1 MSYFIT
7 EVNNSLQLSK
17 FDDQSENNNSIT
29 LYTPLPTKVSFTP
42 GTPGILSVNNG
53 QFYFQNIDKYLYTT
67 VLTYNDIGPIIDEL
81 RYGFM
86 VEDMALNDIH
96 LVLVGIGSHT
106 EYIMKYRASSY
117 NNSLNCEEL
126 ILFGNIL
133 SNVNYLY
140 HIYVLYSDLISD
152 TMVSITVLDSNNK
165 VLTSVQQYIYENNSI
180 FPNLYIIAKNAHIF
194 RLEMDP
200 MPTNRYMYIAG
211 IPIC

>member
-1 MSYFIT
+1 MTYFIT

-17 FDDQSENNNSIT
+17 FDDQSENNSIT

-42 GTPGILSVNNG
+42 GTPGILSVKNG

-67 VLTYNDIGPIIDEL
+67 VLTYDDIGPIINGL

-106 EYIMKYRASSY
+106 EYMMKYRVSSY
-117 NNSLNCEEL
+117 NSSLNCSEL
-126 ILFGNIL
+126 ITYGNIL
-133 SNVNYLY
+133 PNVNYLY
-140 HIYVLYSDLISD
+140 HIYVLYSGLISD

-165 VLTSVQQYIYENNSI
+165 VLTSVQQKIYENISVM

-211 IPIC
+211 IPLC

>member
-29 LYTPLPTKVSFTP
+29 LYTPLPTKVSYTP

-67 VLTYNDIGPIIDEL
+67 VLTRKDIGPIIDGL

-86 VEDMALNDIH
+86 VDNVNYTPE
-96 LVLVGIGSHT
+96 LVLVGLGSHT
-106 EYIMKYRASSY
+106 EYMMKYRASSY

-133 SNVNYLY
+133 PNVNYLY
-140 HIYVLYSDLISD
+140 HIYVHYSDLISD

-165 VLTSVQQYIYENNSI
+165 DLTSVRQYIYENNSI

-211 IPIC
+211 IPLC

>member
-29 LYTPLPTKVSFTP
+29 LYTPLPTKVSYTP

-67 VLTYNDIGPIIDEL
+67 VLTYDDIGPIIDGL

-86 VEDMALNDIH
+86 AENVNYTPK

-106 EYIMKYRASSY
+106 EYMMKYRVSSY
-117 NNSLNCEEL
+117 NSSLNCSEL
-126 ILFGNIL
+126 ITYGNIL
-133 SNVNYLY
+133 PNVNYLY
-140 HIYVLYSDLISD
+140 HIYVLYSGLISD

-165 VLTSVQQYIYENNSI
+165 VLTSVQQKIYKNISI
-180 FPNLYIIAKNAHIF
+180 MFPNLYIIAKNAHIF

-211 IPIC
+211 IPLC